1 MANRITAPE
10 LEQFI
15 VATVELT
22 GRVIGAGAYGSVE
35 EVEIPGATV
44 AAKKLH
50 QQLVNLGS
58 PQQVEKWV
66 NDFVEECKLMS
77 QLRHPHIVQFLGV
90 CYLPGAQLPVLLMEK
105 LQTSLD
111 NLLETSPNIP
121 IDLKV
126 HLLTGTG
133 RGVVYL
139 HSRTPPIAHRDLSAK
154 NILVDNGLN
163 AKIADLGVSRIVN
176 IQPGRLAA
184 SMTQMPG
191 TGVYMPPEAAQEEG
205 VTRYNTAID
214 IFSFGVVS
222 LFTLT
227 QTFPKSLKPA
237 NYRDPATRR
246 LVARSEIERREHY
259 IIPMKT
265 ALGETHPLVQLT
277 LACLEYDQED
287 RPSAAVVLRG
297 LEEVGT
303 TLPQN
308 CTQTKLE
315 LIQQVAVKDEE
326 IQQVAERVAN
336 EKQAQIDANKVLHL
350 EEIEQRDVGIN
361 QLQREIF
368 EISSRLNAKDTQN
381 TQLQASIDR
390 LQADKREQVRG
401 LAELTTL
408 QQEQLEVQ
416 RREIDRLSISV
427 RSLQIQPQ
435 EDTPQGSGQREATT
449 NKTTQPIKI
458 VDSSTGNA
466 LLPHK
471 STTPQPTVPTA
482 ITFNWTTCKD
492 IPRKIDVYGQPVTI
506 NGKVYMRGE
515 NNGTST
521 VLVYTPDQD
530 SWDDLPSPPVYRFT
544 IATLRGRL
552 LVVGGQ
558 DKSIN
563 KNTNTI
569 LTFDESSGQW
579 VQSLPR
585 MPKALAEPAVV
596 EYQNHLI
603 VIGGRDSNI
612 ARIADVNILNTSNKW
627 ITAEPLPRTD
637 DYSTC
642 LIGDTLYRV
651 GQVAKE
657 VFRAHVPS
665 LISRASSGVWESVA
679 SVPFYHSSPIAIGNT
694 LLTVGGRDCE
704 GVYGASTTSSIH
716 LYDPTKDQWTQCG
729 DLPEKMYDCNCIE
742 LSGKLCVLGGWRG
755 IFIFSSVYTS
765 IPSIT
770 H

>member
-1 MANRITAPE
+1 MATRITSPE
-10 LEQFI
+10 LEQFT

-22 GRVIGAGAYGSVE
+22 GRVLGAGAYGSVE

-66 NDFVEECKLMS
+66 TDFVEECKLMS

-191 TGVYMPPEAAQEEG
+191 TGVYMPSEAAQEEG

-222 LFTLT
+222 LFMLT
-227 QTFPKSLKPA
+227 QTFPKDLKPA
-237 NYRDPATRR
+237 TYRDPATRR
-246 LVARSEIERREHY
+246 LIARSEIERREHY
-259 IIPMKT
+259 IQPAKA

-277 LACLEYDQED
+277 LNCLEFDQED
-287 RPSAAVVLRG
+287 RPSAVVVLRG

-315 LIQQVAVKDEE
+315 LIQQVSVKEE
-326 IQQVAERVAN
+326 ELQVAERVAD
-336 EKQAQIDANKVLHL
+336 EKQAQIDAIKVLHL
-350 EEIEQRDVGIN
+350 EEIEQRDVVIK
-361 QLQREIF
+361 QLQRENF
-368 EISSRLNAKDTQN
+368 EMSGQVNHILHQISVKDT
-381 TQLQASIDR
+381 R
-390 LQADKREQVRG
+390 LQATIDHLQAEKREQVHG
-401 LAELTTL
+401 LEELTTL
-408 QQEQLEVQ
+408 QQEQLDAQ
-416 RREIDRLSISV
+416 RREIYRISSSV
-427 RSLQIQPQ
+427 RSPQIQPR
-435 EDTPQGSGQREATT
+435 EDTPQGSGQRETTT
-449 NKTTQPIKI
+449 NKSTKGIKI
-458 VDSSTGNA
+458 VHLSAGNA

-471 STTPQPTVPTA
+471 STTPQPTVPSA
-482 ITFNWTTCKD
+482 ITFNWKTCKD
-492 IPRKIDVYGQPVTI
+492 KPEGINVLDHPVAI
-506 NGKVYMRGE
+506 NGKAYMRGMS
-515 NNGTST
+515 NWTDI
-521 VLVYTPDQD
+521 VLVYTPDQE
-530 SWDDLPSPPVYRFT
+530 SWDELRCPPLSVIWFT
-544 IATLRGRL
+544 VATLRGQL

-558 DKSIN
+558 EKST
-563 KNTNTI
+563 KEKANTI
-569 LTFDESSGQW
+569 LTFHERSRQW
-579 VQSLPR
+579 VKLFPPMPIALSLP
-585 MPKALAEPAVV
+585 EVV
-596 EYQNHLI
+596 AYQNNLI
-603 VIGGRDSNI
+603 VIGGYGTNDHK
-612 ARIADVNILNTSNKW
+612 IADVNILDTTSNKW
-627 ITAEPLPRTD
+627 ITAEPLPNTNNHHR
-637 DYSTC
+637 TC
-642 LIGDTLYRV
+642 LIGDTLYLVRQLTKV
-651 GQVAKE
+651 VI
-657 VFRAHVPS
+657 RAHVPS
-665 LISRASSGVWESVA
+665 LISGASFGVWESVA
-679 SVPFYHSSPIAIGNT
+679 SVPFYRSSPIAVGST
-694 LLTVGGRDCE
+694 LLTVGGSDD
-704 GVYGASTTSSIH
+704 V
-716 LYDPTKDQWTQCG
+716 
-729 DLPEKMYDCNCIE
+729 
-742 LSGKLCVLGGWRG
+742 
-755 IFIFSSVYTS
+755 
-765 IPSIT
+765 
-770 H
+770 

>member
-1 MANRITAPE
+1 
-10 LEQFI
+10 
-15 VATVELT
+15 
-22 GRVIGAGAYGSVE
+22 
-35 EVEIPGATV
+35 
-44 AAKKLH
+44 
-50 QQLVNLGS
+50 
-58 PQQVEKWV
+58 
-66 NDFVEECKLMS
+66 MS

-259 IIPMKT
+259 IIPMKA

-277 LACLEYDQED
+277 LACMEYDQED

-315 LIQQVAVKDEE
+315 LIQQVTVKDEE

-336 EKQAQIDANKVLHL
+336 EKQAQIDANKVLG
-350 EEIEQRDVGIN
+350 GIRTKGRWN
-361 QLQREIF
+361 RVQLQREIF
-368 EISSRLNAKDTQN
+368 ELSGQN
-381 TQLQASIDR
+381 TQLQASNDR
-390 LQADKREQVRG
+390 LQAEKREQVRG
-401 LAELTTL
+401 LEELTTL

-416 RREIDRLSISV
+416 RREIAHLSSSV
-427 RSLQIQPQ
+427 RSLQIQPR
-435 EDTPQGSGQREATT
+435 EDTPQGSGQRE
-449 NKTTQPIKI
+449 
-458 VDSSTGNA
+458 V
-466 LLPHK
+466 
-471 STTPQPTVPTA
+471 TV
-482 ITFNWTTCKD
+482 
-492 IPRKIDVYGQPVTI
+492 
-506 NGKVYMRGE
+506 
-515 NNGTST
+515 
-521 VLVYTPDQD
+521 
-530 SWDDLPSPPVYRFT
+530 
-544 IATLRGRL
+544 
-552 LVVGGQ
+552 
-558 DKSIN
+558 
-563 KNTNTI
+563 
-569 LTFDESSGQW
+569 
-579 VQSLPR
+579 
-585 MPKALAEPAVV
+585 
-596 EYQNHLI
+596 
-603 VIGGRDSNI
+603 
-612 ARIADVNILNTSNKW
+612 
-627 ITAEPLPRTD
+627 
-637 DYSTC
+637 
-642 LIGDTLYRV
+642 
-651 GQVAKE
+651 
-657 VFRAHVPS
+657 
-665 LISRASSGVWESVA
+665 
-679 SVPFYHSSPIAIGNT
+679 
-694 LLTVGGRDCE
+694 
-704 GVYGASTTSSIH
+704 
-716 LYDPTKDQWTQCG
+716 
-729 DLPEKMYDCNCIE
+729 
-742 LSGKLCVLGGWRG
+742 
-755 IFIFSSVYTS
+755 
-765 IPSIT
+765 
-770 H
+770 